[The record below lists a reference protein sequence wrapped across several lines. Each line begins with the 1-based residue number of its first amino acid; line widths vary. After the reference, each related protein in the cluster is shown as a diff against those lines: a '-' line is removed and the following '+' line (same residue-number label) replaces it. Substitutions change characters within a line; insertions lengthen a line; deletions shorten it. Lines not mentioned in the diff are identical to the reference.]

1 MGGCTPYANPR
12 REKGNLG
19 DAFAQKESAGLESVG
34 PFVAVSCRLFSAL
47 FSAP

>member
-1 MGGCTPYANPR
+1 MGGFTPYANPR

-19 DAFAQKESAGLESVG
+19 DAFAQKESTG